1 MNNSIA
7 SRVHQETYDSFDE
20 IWVFG
25 RVLVHSI
32 DYDDCWLVA
41 FDEFTGPE
49 IHKKAICKFH
59 DVIYLGPGEMQPVK

>member
-41 FDEFTGPE
+41 FDEFTGLE
-49 IHKKAICKFH
+49 IHKKPI
-59 DVIYLGPGEMQPVK
+59 